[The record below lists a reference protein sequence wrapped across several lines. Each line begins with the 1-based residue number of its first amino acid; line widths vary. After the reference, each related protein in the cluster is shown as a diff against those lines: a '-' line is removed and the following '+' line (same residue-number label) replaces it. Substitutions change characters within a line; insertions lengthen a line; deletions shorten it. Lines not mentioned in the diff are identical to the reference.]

1 MAIDPGLLSKI
12 KTSIRISHTALDDD
26 VDDNITACL
35 ADLRVVGVLAEK
47 LDPAQELDPLVL
59 SAVKMYCKANYTD
72 DPAKAARFQAGYDS
86 LKACLMMAEGYGYKE
101 AEADE

>member
-1 MAIDPGLLSKI
+1 MAIDPGLLNKI
-12 KTSIRISHTALDDD
+12 KTSIRISHTALDED

-47 LDPAQELDPLVL
+47 LDPEQELDPLIL

-86 LKACLMMAEGYGYKE
+86 IKASLMMAEGYGYKE

>member
-1 MAIDPGLLSKI
+1 MAIDPGLLKKI

-35 ADLRVVGVLAEK
+35 ADLRVVGVMAEK
-47 LDPAQELDPLVL
+47 LDPSQELDPLIL
-59 SAVKMYCKANYTD
+59 RAVKMYCKAEYTD
-72 DPAKAARFQAGYDS
+72 DPAKAARYQAGYDA
-86 LKACLMMAEGYGYKE
+86 LKSSLMMAENYGYKG